1 MKKKKSKFEP
11 GSLVPLFLAFTQYFS
26 PNSPSEPGFRLKV
39 ALILFSENKS
49 RLKLICTPF
58 GPRGRRGRR
67 RRRRRI
73 PGFSGSWFVEGC
85 PADRLASLRGAQ
97 PTGLRS
103 VAFELFS
110 CRAVFFVIF
119 VSSLRSKL
127 LAPQHRRR
135 GRPPSSFVAM
145 RNARRRDGP
154 RPHKII
160 EVVPSFDGEP
170 TAAGAPPKRP
180 HATPPVEP
188 EEEPALAVFDAEA
201 AAVDAAAVSSDEDE
215 PTAVDGE
222 TVDDEPTA
230 VGRVRLPVASECEAH
245 PRKAALSPSTPS
257 TKDAEVARRVV
268 EVVGASQSKDVAS
281 IGLFEGSLDVEMA
294 PKEDLHILSRPAGY
308 EEEFMVKRA
317 WNLMSTSE
325 QYNYAYNKIRGF
337 YVKYVHALR
346 LDSEEEREAFL
357 AMPARQRQA
366 EGRVAFSN
374 LEKDVRDHYMRQW
387 LDVARP
393 PSWLQF
399 FCKQRMTAG
408 EVSGPRSKQRG
419 VLLTWQLPGS
429 GPSASG
435 ILAESLP
442 PCAGS
447 LEEVVSRLRN
457 DSTAQSLWGHIVMHG
472 EGCRRRSGAED
483 VAVCLE
489 ICPETYSLQNALR
502 LHVHMFLKHS
512 SRGLRLHDCSVLTFE
527 GVKCHMASQIG
538 GVAAGQGRNSWCVFF
553 FYCCVLQKKG
563 AVFSMATKEPFC
575 KFAVSPTWIMT
586 MIQAGKLSV
595 RAGRELLVQCVSAS
609 RHLRELDQY
618 EMELEKAAVVVAK
631 RTAEDLVGRTFK
643 KQKSYDEVDAF
654 VNQFAEGL
662 ARYKFLVLAGPSKVG
677 KTAFARSLCEDGL
690 EVLEV
695 NCASGVEPNLRAYRL
710 RLHGLIL
717 FDEIVAKQVAEQR
730 ELFQAQN
737 APVQLG
743 CSATNCHSYDV
754 FVWRKSWCWR
764 PATGTPRSRS

>member
-1 MKKKKSKFEP
+1 MS
-11 GSLVPLFLAFTQYFS
+11 
-26 PNSPSEPGFRLKV
+26 
-39 ALILFSENKS
+39 S
-49 RLKLICTPF
+49 R
-58 GPRGRRGRR
+58 
-67 RRRRRI
+67 
-73 PGFSGSWFVEGC
+73 
-85 PADRLASLRGAQ
+85 
-97 PTGLRS
+97 
-103 VAFELFS
+103 
-110 CRAVFFVIF
+110 FFVIF

-127 LAPQHRRR
+127 LAPQHPRR

-374 LEKDVRDHYMRQW
+374 LEKGRSGSLHAAMAGRRAAALLVAVFLQAAHDRGRGVGAPFQAKRCA
-387 LDVARP
+387 LDVAVARQWP
-393 PSWLQF
+393 QCFGHPG
-399 FCKQRMTAG
+399 REPTALCRFPG
-408 EVSGPRSKQRG
+408 
-419 VLLTWQLPGS
+419 GS
-429 GPSASG
+429 G
-435 ILAESLP
+435 
-442 PCAGS
+442 
-447 LEEVVSRLRN
+447 
-457 DSTAQSLWGHIVMHG
+457 
-472 EGCRRRSGAED
+472 
-483 VAVCLE
+483 
-489 ICPETYSLQNALR
+489 
-502 LHVHMFLKHS
+502 
-512 SRGLRLHDCSVLTFE
+512 
-527 GVKCHMASQIG
+527 
-538 GVAAGQGRNSWCVFF
+538 
-553 FYCCVLQKKG
+553 
-563 AVFSMATKEPFC
+563 
-575 KFAVSPTWIMT
+575 
-586 MIQAGKLSV
+586 
-595 RAGRELLVQCVSAS
+595 VQTT
-609 RHLRELDQY
+609 Q
-618 EMELEKAAVVVAK
+618 
-631 RTAEDLVGRTFK
+631 
-643 KQKSYDEVDAF
+643 
-654 VNQFAEGL
+654 
-662 ARYKFLVLAGPSKVG
+662 
-677 KTAFARSLCEDGL
+677 
-690 EVLEV
+690 
-695 NCASGVEPNLRAYRL
+695 
-710 RLHGLIL
+710 
-717 FDEIVAKQVAEQR
+717 
-730 ELFQAQN
+730 
-737 APVQLG
+737 
-743 CSATNCHSYDV
+743 
-754 FVWRKSWCWR
+754 
-764 PATGTPRSRS
+764 